1 MSFSRNRLRCLAA
14 VFLSVTALC
23 AYPHDD
29 DDDDGGRGTHHNRH
43 HGDRDFRIEV
53 LSGRPDTVSG
63 GDALVRVTVEKKHV
77 SVSDVR
83 IELNNADITGA
94 FTANA
99 AARTLTGLVT
109 GLRLGENR
117 LEVDGKR
124 HGRGSEA
131 ELKLVNFPIEGPVFS
146 GPHEQPFRC
155 DTQNF
160 NLPGGA
166 GNLGAPLDENCSI
179 ARRVDYFYKSTANGS
194 GNNLTRWPAGATAY
208 PADMVMATT
217 TEGKTVPYIVR
228 METGT
233 INRAIY
239 QTAVLHDPLKEAA
252 PNWANPPANWNK
264 RLIYTFGGGCIGG

>member
-1 MSFSRNRLRCLAA
+1 MSLSRSRLRCLAA
-14 VFLSVTALC
+14 VLLSAAALC
-23 AYPHDD
+23 AYAHDD
-29 DDDDGGRGTHHNRH
+29 DGDRSGQRHRH
-43 HGDRDFRIEV
+43 HGDRDFGIEV
-53 LSGRPDTVSG
+53 LSGRPDMISG
-63 GDALVRVTVEKKHV
+63 GDALVRVTVKKKHV

-83 IELNNADITGA
+83 IELNNADVTGA

-194 GNNLTRWPAGATAY
+194 GNTLTRWPAGATAY

-239 QTAVLHDPLKEAA
+239 QSSVLHDPLVQSA
-252 PNWANPPANWNK
+252 PAWNRRPRAGSRRRACRRPA
-264 RLIYTFGGGCIGG
+264 R